1 MTPLEFVEFVA
12 SGDAAKFVLEHGFA
26 ALKLRAQETLKSYDE
41 AYDFGETGYATPDDY
56 ALQCAYTDAFERCG
70 V

>member
-26 ALKLRAQETLKSYDE
+26 ALMLWAESVLKLYEEVEKQS
-41 AYDFGETGYATPDDY
+41 FV
-56 ALQCAYTDAFERCG
+56 DAVLVRYEDPYG